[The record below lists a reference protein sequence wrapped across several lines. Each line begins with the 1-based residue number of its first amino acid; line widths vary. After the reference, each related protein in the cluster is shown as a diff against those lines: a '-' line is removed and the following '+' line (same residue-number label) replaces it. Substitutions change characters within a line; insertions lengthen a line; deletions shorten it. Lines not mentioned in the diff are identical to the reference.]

1 MATKLCCTA
10 EQDDRSDSPEL
21 PNARVSQPTPV
32 NRPLLP
38 KDASS
43 PSSRFTSARSEDLH
57 ELHEIFH
64 NARDSNKDRAMPMRT
79 LRTRFSRPSMHSIR
93 SLHKMTSVR
102 SLIRRNF
109 SKELPKKAPTVSS
122 PHLQPRPRHITPAP
136 STVVRQ
142 LKDGTNQQLQI
153 TRDDLHKDLLSD
165 RKPDEGGY
173 DSDAEALDD
182 IANNIGKKSPIKRPS
197 IHSVDWATTTGR
209 LDVMSSLSHHTDNH
223 QQNDTRLHEKRPH
236 QRRAQ

>member
-21 PNARVSQPTPV
+21 PNARISQPTPV
-32 NRPLLP
+32 NRPLLS

-64 NARDSNKDRAMPMRT
+64 NARDSNEDRAMPMRT
-79 LRTRFSRPSMHSIR
+79 LRAHFSRPSMHSIR
-93 SLHKMTSVR
+93 SLHKMTSMR
-102 SLIRRNF
+102 SLIRRKF
-109 SKELPKKAPTVSS
+109 SKELPKKAPIISS
-122 PHLQPRPRHITPAP
+122 PHLQPRPRNITPAAG
-136 STVVRQ
+136 TVVKQ

-153 TRDDLHKDLLSD
+153 TKDDLRKDLLSD
-165 RKPDEGGY
+165 KKPDEGGY
-173 DSDAEALDD
+173 DSDAEALDE

-197 IHSVDWATTTGR
+197 IHSIDWTTTTGR
-209 LDVMSSLSHHTDNH
+209 
-223 QQNDTRLHEKRPH
+223 
-236 QRRAQ
+236 